1 MKKLLL
7 LLALSGVMVSLFTS
21 SALATSHYCGYDGYY
36 DDDYYYGYDYCG
48 DSYYPSYFAAS
59 ATATASPTATAT
71 ASPTATATASPTA
84 TATASPTATAT
95 ASALAATGG
104 APLVPALT
112 LMASLA
118 LIGSGLGAL
127 MLVRRSASS

>member
-84 TATASPTATAT
+84 TATAS
-95 ASALAATGG
+95 ALAATGG

>member
-7 LLALSGVMVSLFTS
+7 LLALSGVMVSLLTPA
-21 SALATSHYCGYDGYY
+21 ALATSHYCGYDGYY

-59 ATATASPTATAT
+59 ATATASPSATAT
-71 ASPTATATASPTA
+71 ASPTATATASP
-84 TATASPTATAT
+84 SATAT

-127 MLVRRSASS
+127 MLVRRGASS